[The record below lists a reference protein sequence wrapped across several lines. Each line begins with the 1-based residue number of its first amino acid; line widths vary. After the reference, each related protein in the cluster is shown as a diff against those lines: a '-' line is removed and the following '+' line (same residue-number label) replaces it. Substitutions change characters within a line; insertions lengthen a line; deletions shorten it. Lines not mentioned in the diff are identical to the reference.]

1 MDNTELHD
9 EIDRLAAENQVLK
22 EKLETAEYIK
32 KDLQIEHS
40 RKANSY
46 MYTLILLGIAALII
60 IEYKSFVSNSFV
72 DCIGNAVF
80 VIVSGLIFGGLIFVI
95 NLIISYFIE
104 EKMCDMEEM
113 SKKSKIILFIV
124 GIIVIILLIS
134 LIFYKP
140 D

>member
-22 EKLETAEYIK
+22 EKLETAKYIEK
-32 KDLQIEHS
+32 KLQIEHR

-46 MYTLILLGIAALII
+46 MYTLILLGIMALII

-80 VIVSGLIFGGLIFVI
+80 VIVSGSIFGDFIFVI
-95 NLIISYFIE
+95 NLIISCFIE
-104 EKMCDMEEM
+104 EKTCDMEEM

>member
-22 EKLETAEYIK
+22 EKLETAKYIEK
-32 KDLQIEHS
+32 KLQIEHR

-46 MYTLILLGIAALII
+46 MYTLILLGIVALII

-80 VIVSGLIFGGLIFVI
+80 VIVSGFIFGDFIFVI

-104 EKMCDMEEM
+104 EKTCDMEEM